1 MTNPLLSKAAILAAQ
16 DLPTEDVN
24 VPEWGGPVRVRTM
37 TGAERDAMGAMISK
51 DAGAGEGKTNQTAF
65 RSIVLMH
72 TIVGDDDQPMFDRAD
87 LDAIGSK
94 NGAVLDRLFR
104 VADRLNGIT
113 SDAVEAA
120 KGN

>member
-1 MTNPLLSKAAILAAQ
+1 MTTPLLSKAAILAAQ

-72 TIVGDDDQPMFDRAD
+72 TIVGDDDQPMFERAD